1 MGPGPSYSCDNYSGC
16 GLDSGWQTVAG
27 LPVQSLTA
35 RPWRRS
41 ESRVP
46 STAAANSSDPA
57 ARADG
62 IFRAPNPGRGPAASG
77 VAQAGSL
84 TQACRPS
91 DSDSEPAPWALSL
104 GSAEPGAGAQGTAG
118 FQVVPLG
125 SKMGLRPGQVG
136 VGGLPARPVSAFQ
149 RSLCT
154 RGRAASDLL
163 KRCFQVEA
171 LLSSRSLE
179 ACQCKSLSLLQIK
192 VPPPRTNR
200 LPS

>member
-104 GSAEPGAGAQGTAG
+104 GSAEPGAGARGTAG

-125 SKMGLRPGQVG
+125 SKMSLRPGQVG
-136 VGGLPARPVSAFQ
+136 VGGPPVSA
-149 RSLCT
+149 S
-154 RGRAASDLL
+154 
-163 KRCFQVEA
+163 QVVVHPRESRLGFTQT
-171 LLSSRSLE
+171 LLSSRSIAFKSE
-179 ACQCKSLSLLQIK
+179 TRSLSM
-192 VPPPRTNR
+192 
-200 LPS
+200 